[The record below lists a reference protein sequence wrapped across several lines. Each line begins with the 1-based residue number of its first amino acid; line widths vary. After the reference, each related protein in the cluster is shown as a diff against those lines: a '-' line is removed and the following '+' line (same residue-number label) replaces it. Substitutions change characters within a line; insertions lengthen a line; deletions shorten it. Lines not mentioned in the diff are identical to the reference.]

1 MSESKKRIT
10 LVDVV
15 LERKGSMLFEG
26 RKVKIPNDAANIIR
40 DFIGDSDREK
50 FVVLCLNVKNE
61 PTAMQVVHTG
71 SLNASI
77 VHPRDVFKVA
87 VLSNSASVVVA
98 HNHPSGNPTASVE
111 DIRVTKRLVEAGEI
125 LGIEVL
131 DHVIIT
137 HEKCKSLKEEGLM

>member
-1 MSESKKRIT
+1 MGESKKRIT

-26 RKVKIPNDAANIIR
+26 RRVKVPNDAANIIR

-77 VHPRDVFKVA
+77 VHPRDVVNNASKFSDNIGIKFPIIE
-87 VLSNSASVVVA
+87 LSS
-98 HNHPSGNPTASVE
+98 
-111 DIRVTKRLVEAGEI
+111 
-125 LGIEVL
+125 
-131 DHVIIT
+131 
-137 HEKCKSLKEEGLM
+137 

>member
-98 HNHPSGNPTASVE
+98 HNHPSGNTTASVE
-111 DIRVTKRLVEAGEI
+111 DIQVTKRL
-125 LGIEVL
+125 
-131 DHVIIT
+131 
-137 HEKCKSLKEEGLM
+137 CQWMR

>member
-98 HNHPSGNPTASVE
+98 YKHLSGTPQNE
-111 DIRVTKRLVEAGEI
+111 
-125 LGIEVL
+125 
-131 DHVIIT
+131 
-137 HEKCKSLKEEGLM
+137 